1 MNKFA
6 IFIDFDGVLI
16 HEENSVRP
24 KTVDRTK
31 SSNFIFSETAVTAIM
46 KVLNYLETLDYEPIL
61 VLSTSWIKYLNKSV
75 LNDILLTY
83 FDSKYIDDE
92 LTFGCTTTS
101 IRYFRI
107 EEWLD
112 NFDSKLR
119 GTNSFFILD
128 DSDSGTALSD
138 FRNNFELYPSYID
151 HRTLLVDYDDSKIFN
166 EKLANVVTS
175 QIFWLETE

>member
-6 IFIDFDGVLI
+6 LFIDFDGVLI

-24 KTVDRTK
+24 KTVDRTEF
-31 SSNFIFSETAVTAIM
+31 SNFIFSYPAVAAVQKI
-46 KVLNYLETLDYEPIL
+46 LNYLETLNYKPIL
-61 VLSTSWIKYLNKSV
+61 VLSTSWIKYLDKSV

-83 FDSKYIDDE
+83 FDKKYIDDE

-112 NFDSKLR
+112 NFDFKLKDN
-119 GTNSFFILD
+119 NSFFVLD
-128 DSDSGTALSD
+128 DSNSGTGLCD
-138 FRNNFELYPSYID
+138 FRNNFELEQSYID
-151 HRTLLVDYDDSKIFN
+151 HRTLLVDHDDFKVFN
-166 EKLANVVTS
+166 ETQSNIVIN
-175 QIFWLETE
+175 QICWLE